1 MHPLHFVN
9 IVLKGIYKIQLVQ
22 FSINVIQVSFS
33 GEFYSDS
40 DIMIKYTK
48 PMIILMCGRHI
59 KILHYKDHDYK

>member
-9 IVLKGIYKIQLVQ
+9 IVLKGIYKTQLAQ
-22 FSINVIQVSFS
+22 FSIHNS

-40 DIMIKYTK
+40 DIMLKYIK